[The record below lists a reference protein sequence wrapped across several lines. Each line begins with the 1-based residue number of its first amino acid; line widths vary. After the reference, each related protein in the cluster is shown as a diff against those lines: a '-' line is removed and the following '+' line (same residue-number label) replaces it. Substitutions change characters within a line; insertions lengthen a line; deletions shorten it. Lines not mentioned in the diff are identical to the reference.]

1 VLSNPAES
9 LTFNRE
15 FKKQLGQEWKELTV
29 EERMR
34 YQSVADERNSQLR
47 SIACKTRP
55 TQKHTQTQTQTP
67 PASCTLTGNDSEVLT
82 EAEFGLVVKSMS
94 MPRLVQE
101 WEAVFSRPTGFQ
113 GAPYIIK
120 AGGGLA
126 DLAPDSD
133 IAAAQT
139 LAAAAA
145 DPTRVSHIPV
155 GDAEAGDSPPPATAA
170 ATSAASTQ
178 QPLHGHN
185 PHVCYSKGDCRRY
198 SKLVRDIANA
208 ICTHMNSFIANTDSD
223 HISHFYELMFDHAGG
238 GCRSFFSWW
247 GIFCGNH

>member
-1 VLSNPAES
+1 
-9 LTFNRE
+9 
-15 FKKQLGQEWKELTV
+15 
-29 EERMR
+29 MC
-34 YQSVADERNSQLR
+34 YQSVADERNSQSH

-55 TQKHTQTQTQTP
+55 KQTQTQTP
-67 PASCTLTGNDSEVLT
+67 PTSCTLTGNDSEVLT

-113 GAPYIIK
+113 GAPYILK
-120 AGGGLA
+120 AGGALA

-139 LAAAAA
+139 LAAAA

-155 GDAEAGDSPPPATAA
+155 GDAGAGDSPPPATAA

-178 QPLHGHN
+178 QPLSGHN
-185 PHVCYSKGDCRRY
+185 PHVCYRKGDCRRY

-208 ICTHMNSFIANTDSD
+208 ICTRMNSFIATTDSD
-223 HISHFYELMFDHAGG
+223 HISHFYELMFDHSCG
-238 GCRSFFSWW
+238 GCRIFSGGAFLAATIKTHCSAFGRCVSVCLSLRRGVW
-247 GIFCGNH
+247 NKHD